1 MCAFGSSTPRAPRG
15 RPNSG
20 WPAGGHHARH
30 AGACSFHIRACA
42 TDRSRPRA
50 AREYSDPARGA
61 RPARAA
67 GVCSPRLVVTFS
79 LLPLSPPGAAA
90 PLRAGRLAHKSRA
103 RWGPSAFTF
112 QDRYSQGLARRVA
125 HGHAA
130 SVAATGSRCPC
141 TMALSRVS
149 PGSHVL
155 GARERSRGP
164 HTPLSPRAS
173 PGACAGALR
182 GKMSANHLY

>member
-1 MCAFGSSTPRAPRG
+1 MCAFGSSTPRGPRG
-15 RPNSG
+15 AAAIRG
-20 WPAGGHHARH
+20 PAGA
-30 AGACSFHIRACA
+30 SCA
-42 TDRSRPRA
+42 TCGRMLIPHSRMRYGSESAARRAGVPRSR
-50 AREYSDPARGA
+50 ARRPPGARGRRVFA
-61 RPARAA
+61 ASRRDFFPLVRRPAR
-67 GVCSPRLVVTFS
+67 
-79 LLPLSPPGAAA
+79 
-90 PLRAGRLAHKSRA
+90 LRAGRLAHKSRA

-130 SVAATGSRCPC
+130 CVDATRIRCPC

>member
-1 MCAFGSSTPRAPRG
+1 MYHVRCVPLGVPPRG
-15 RPNSG
+15 PRGAGNSV
-20 WPAGGHHARH
+20 AGRGIMRDMRAHAHSTFAH
-30 AGACSFHIRACA
+30 ALRIGVQ
-42 TDRSRPRA
+42 RSR
-50 AREYSDPARGA
+50 ARR
-61 RPARAA
+61 
-67 GVCSPRLVVTFS
+67 
-79 LLPLSPPGAAA
+79 PPGARGRRVFAASRRDFFPLTLSAFAA
-90 PLRAGRLAHKSRA
+90 PGAAGRLAHKSRA

-130 SVAATGSRCPC
+130 CVDATRIRCPC

>member
-15 RPNSG
+15 RQFGGP
-20 WPAGGHHARH
+20 PAGA
-30 AGACSFHIRACA
+30 SCA
-42 TDRSRPRA
+42 TCGRMLIPHSRMRYGS
-50 AREYSDPARGA
+50 EYSDPARGA

-79 LLPLSPPGAAA
+79 HFRRPAR
-90 PLRAGRLAHKSRA
+90 LRAGRLAHKSRA

-130 SVAATGSRCPC
+130 CVDATRIRCPC

>member
-1 MCAFGSSTPRAPRG
+1 MPLGVPPRG
-15 RPNSG
+15 G
-20 WPAGGHHARH
+20 PAGRGNSVAGRGIMRDMCGRMLIPHSRMRYGSESAARR
-30 AGACSFHIRACA
+30 AGVQ
-42 TDRSRPRA
+42 RSR
-50 AREYSDPARGA
+50 ARRPPGARG
-61 RPARAA
+61 RRVFAA
-67 GVCSPRLVVTFS
+67 SRRDFFPS
-79 LLPLSPPGAAA
+79 PLSPPGA
-90 PLRAGRLAHKSRA
+90 AGRLAHKSRA

-130 SVAATGSRCPC
+130 CVDATRIRCPC

>member
-15 RPNSG
+15 RQSG
-20 WPAGGHHARH
+20 AGRGPGPIMRDMRAHAHSTFAH
-30 AGACSFHIRACA
+30 ALRIGVQ
-42 TDRSRPRA
+42 RSR
-50 AREYSDPARGA
+50 ARRPPGARG
-61 RPARAA
+61 RRVFAA
-67 GVCSPRLVVTFS
+67 SRRDFFPFR
-79 LLPLSPPGAAA
+79 LSPPGA
-90 PLRAGRLAHKSRA
+90 AGRLAHKSRA

-130 SVAATGSRCPC
+130 CVDATRIRCPC

>member
-15 RPNSG
+15 RQF
-20 WPAGGHHARH
+20 GGRPR
-30 AGACSFHIRACA
+30 GTSCA
-42 TDRSRPRA
+42 TCGRMLIPHSRMRYGS
-50 AREYSDPARGA
+50 EYSDPARGA

-79 LLPLSPPGAAA
+79 HLPLSPPGA
-90 PLRAGRLAHKSRA
+90 AGRLAHKSRA

-130 SVAATGSRCPC
+130 CVDATRIRCPC

>member
-1 MCAFGSSTPRAPRG
+1 MCAFGSSTPRGPRG
-15 RPNSG
+15 AAAIRG
-20 WPAGGHHARH
+20 PAGA
-30 AGACSFHIRACA
+30 SCA
-42 TDRSRPRA
+42 TCGRMLIPHSRMRYGS
-50 AREYSDPARGA
+50 EYSDPARGA

-79 LLPLSPPGAAA
+79 LSPPGA
-90 PLRAGRLAHKSRA
+90 AGRLAHKSRA

-130 SVAATGSRCPC
+130 CVDATRIRCNGCPC